1 MTIGKTGLQEFT
13 VTADMLASRM
23 GSGLVDVFATPMLI
37 AMMEGTAAQS
47 VADELAPG
55 QTTVGTRLD
64 VRHLAAT
71 PEGMRVRVVSRL
83 TAVDG
88 RKLTFAVQ
96 AFDEIEQIG
105 EGTHERFVVD
115 QDKFVARAQAKRP
128 E

>member
-64 VRHLAAT
+64 LRHLAAT

-105 EGTHERFVVD
+105 EGIHERFVVD

>member
-55 QTTVGTRLD
+55 QTTV
-64 VRHLAAT
+64 RHLAAT

-105 EGTHERFVVD
+105 EGIHERFVVD

>member
-96 AFDEIEQIG
+96 AFDLAVPTDGNVCQCFHTTCLLIS
-105 EGTHERFVVD
+105 
-115 QDKFVARAQAKRP
+115 
-128 E
+128 

>member
-105 EGTHERFVVD
+105 EGIHERFVVD